1 VGTLV
6 DSSGKVLVIRVH
18 YFKLFLLKISGLFQK
33 GSTDP
38 QDSSVRHTRTGVDN
52 STSPVQV
59 ELLKGETVSVLVA
72 GLQQY
77 LNHCVGTAGGT
88 HF

>member
-6 DSSGKVLVIRVH
+6 DSSGKLLVIRVH
-18 YFKLFLLKISGLFQK
+18 YLNYFLLKISRLFQK

-38 QDSSVRHTRTGVDN
+38 QDSSVRHARTGVDD

-59 ELLKGETVSVLVA
+59 ELLKGELFLSWWLDCS
-72 GLQQY
+72 
-77 LNHCVGTAGGT
+77 NI
-88 HF
+88 